1 MGNIAE
7 SVISKFSEKSI
18 MEGVDK
24 KQLKEFTQK
33 YYGLIVLTARKI
45 EEDYKNIRIDSYPYM
60 NDSEYKKK
68 VSEKYKEFSTT
79 EDILIYFRASNKQ
92 ELYITENGIYFTMY
106 DLVEEDYKHGFV
118 PFDKI
123 SSLEIIQKGDY
134 FCLYCNEVLLI
145 TDDVKNKDFYE
156 DIDLIEYI
164 KHISDNN
171 LSVSDDEMAG
181 ATERHMDVIEMNKI
195 KQLSKQDKIVNIL
208 YNYGCNN
215 CFIISN
221 GLAALYDIKKSKL
234 SYDFR
239 KFSEYKNI
247 TVSVMTSY
255 ILTPYCDVNFY
266 KVYSFNERQFS
277 VIQQYLDEIETE
289 NEKEKNLEE
298 DLENQIKKL
307 QKLKT
312 IGLITDEEFEEKRLA
327 LVESLGI

>member
-1 MGNIAE
+1 MKIMGTIAE
-7 SVISKFSEKSI
+7 NVISKFSEKSI

-24 KQLKEFTQK
+24 SQLKEFTQK

-68 VSEKYKEFSTT
+68 VSKKYKEFSTT
-79 EDILIYFRASNKQ
+79 EDILIYFRASNQQ

-106 DLVEEDYKHGFV
+106 DLVEEEYNQGFI

-123 SSLEIIQKGDY
+123 SSLEIVQKGDY

-145 TDDVKNKDFYE
+145 TDDVKNNDFYE

-171 LSVSDDEMAG
+171 LSVSENEMAG
-181 ATERHMDVIEMNKI
+181 AIERHMDVLEMKNI
-195 KQLSKQDKIVNIL
+195 KHASDNRQ
-208 YNYGCNN
+208 
-215 CFIISN
+215 IIN
-221 GLAALYDIKKSKL
+221 L
-234 SYDFR
+234 SYDKKHKDILVISGDDCASCSVGSRSLFR
-239 KFSEYKNI
+239 DFDNWKNWEI
-247 TVSVMTSY
+247 GNNCNVYVHY
-255 ILTPYCDVNFY
+255 NNWLYFY
-266 KVYSFNERQFS
+266 KRQFDA
-277 VIQQYLDEIETE
+277 INLYFDEIKEIK
-289 NEKEKNLEE
+289 EKEKKLEE

-307 QKLKT
+307 QKLKA

>member
-1 MGNIAE
+1 MGTIAE

-18 MEGVDK
+18 MEGIDK

-79 EDILIYFRASNKQ
+79 EDILIYFRASNQQ

-106 DLVEEDYKHGFV
+106 DLVEEEYNQGFI

-156 DIDLIEYI
+156 DTDLIEYI

-171 LSVSDDEMAG
+171 LSVSEDEMAG
-181 ATERHMDVIEMNKI
+181 ATERHMDVLEMKNI
-195 KQLSKQDKIVNIL
+195 KHVLDNRQITN
-208 YNYGCNN
+208 
-215 CFIISN
+215 
-221 GLAALYDIKKSKL
+221 L
-234 SYDFR
+234 SYDI
-239 KFSEYKNI
+239 EYK
-247 TVSVMTSY
+247 Y
-255 ILTPYCDVNFY
+255 ILVISGNDCAIYEVGSRLLDKNFDNWDNLETSNY
-266 KVYSFNERQFS
+266 NYSIYIHYNNWRYFYARQFDA
-277 VIQQYLDEIETE
+277 INLYFDEIKEK

-312 IGLITDEEFEEKRLA
+312 IGLITDEEFEEKRLT